1 MFTGLIEE
9 LGRIKEREASAEGGA
24 RLVIEAGFVDEL
36 VAGDSVAVNGVC
48 LTAVDPSAGVFSADA
63 MGVTLE
69 RSSLG
74 DLEVGSVVN
83 LERAV
88 RADGRLGGHIVQG
101 HVDGVGAVSAT
112 RRDGNA
118 LVVTVGCNVDLLRYM
133 VPKGSIAV
141 DGVSLTLAEVHEDG
155 FDVWLIPET
164 QERTR
169 IGQAV
174 PEMRVNLEVDILAK
188 YVERL
193 STTK

>member
-9 LGRIKEREASAEGGA
+9 LGRIKAREASAEGGA

-36 VAGDSVAVNGVC
+36 AAGDSVAVNGVC
-48 LTAVDPSAGVFSADA
+48 LTAVDPSSGVFAADA
-63 MGVTLE
+63 MGVTLD

-83 LERAV
+83 LERAL

-101 HVDGVGAVSAT
+101 HVDGVGVVSAT
-112 RRDGNA
+112 RSDGNA
-118 LVVTVGCNVDLLRYM
+118 LVVTVGCAAELLRYM

-169 IGQAV
+169 IGQA
-174 PEMRVNLEVDILAK
+174 ELGMRVNLEVDILAK
-188 YVERL
+188 YVEKL